1 MPVSVGIRRQPA
13 GRPSDDTTHR
23 RSQQSEEGSR
33 PEHTHA
39 AVPQTGGPAPRAS
52 HVPSSRTEGSGA
64 VALPNPQLEPDAAAC
79 AELRA
84 LLPTLATTE
93 LDKETS
99 RRLQILI
106 DHAGK
111 AERQLVFNEFFP
123 KALVLMQHVFGNYA
137 IQRVLHYGTPEQ
149 LAALRPIVADNL
161 LELSRNT
168 FGCRVA
174 QKALEV
180 YRDSPLQ
187 GLLCGHVVALAED
200 QNGNHVLQRCME
212 LYPDSVHFISRELQ
226 GSVISTS
233 CQKYGCRV
241 IQRLVTAVASNP
253 AYHSVLLATIDE
265 VVSNLQHLA
274 TDQFGNYVVQALMT
288 CRQEAGLKLIYL
300 LRGAYPILCRHK
312 NASNVVETAFQVSP
326 PSLRNALITEL
337 LPFIVQLSGDPFGN
351 FVVQKL
357 YDLTDAANQAQLSAA
372 IRSGSSVLKMNIY
385 GRSVLGMLAR
395 KEGAGAPN
403 VQSQTQ
409 VHAAAPQ
416 QQPQQQQ
423 QQQQ

>member
-1 MPVSVGIRRQPA
+1 M
-13 GRPSDDTTHR
+13 
-23 RSQQSEEGSR
+23 
-33 PEHTHA
+33 
-39 AVPQTGGPAPRAS
+39 
-52 HVPSSRTEGSGA
+52 
-64 VALPNPQLEPDAAAC
+64 
-79 AELRA
+79 
-84 LLPTLATTE
+84 
-93 LDKETS
+93 
-99 RRLQILI
+99 
-106 DHAGK
+106 
-111 AERQLVFNEFFP
+111 
-123 KALVLMQHVFGNYA
+123 
-137 IQRVLHYGTPEQ
+137 
-149 LAALRPIVADNL
+149 
-161 LELSRNT
+161 
-168 FGCRVA
+168 
-174 QKALEV
+174 
-180 YRDSPLQ
+180 
-187 GLLCGHVVALAED
+187 LCGHVVALAED

-265 VVSNLQHLA
+265 VVTNLQHLA

-403 VQSQTQ
+403 VPSQTQ

-416 QQPQQQQ
+416 QQQQQQQQQQAQAQQSSQQLPQSLYIGLPSLQRIPSFAQRPPTAPQQQQ
-423 QQQQ
+423 QQQQPPPGLQQRMPSFGSFCAPPASPLTPATPNSATLSFTSSGDWMHNPNYNAIMLPPVDVQQDAVPTLRRRRLSRPAGSLRAASRRGLRTTAWPRLLRTGTSSTLQQSGRTK